1 MRSRT
6 RTPRSAR
13 SSGSVLPSH
22 RPSEAS
28 FLLAGHAPAG
38 VPTYGVDDGVAGAG
52 VLGASHADG
61 GGSSIMEPFTAAPGA
76 PRSAILCMTGV
87 SVFKYLAIS
96 LPGEVGPSRQT
107 R

>member
-76 PRSAILCMTGV
+76 NPSGLFFTYRRPRLSILGRPPCRG
-87 SVFKYLAIS
+87 S
-96 LPGEVGPSRQT
+96 G
-107 R
+107 